1 MLEKLH
7 EHPGLRKIRG
17 VRGARQWT
25 YPITGG
31 CHARII
37 TENAALR
44 DLTGLPTITIPTDFR
59 HRGFTVGATG

>member
-17 VRGARQWT
+17 VRGARQWS

-31 CHARII
+31 CHAGII

-44 DLTGLPTITIPTDFR
+44 DLTGLPTIHDPD
-59 HRGFTVGATG
+59 